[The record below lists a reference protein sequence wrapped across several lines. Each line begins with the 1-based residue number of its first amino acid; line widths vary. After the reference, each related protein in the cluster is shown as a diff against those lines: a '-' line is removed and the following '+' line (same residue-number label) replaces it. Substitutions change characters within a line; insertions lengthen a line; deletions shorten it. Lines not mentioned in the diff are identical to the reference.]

1 MARNRNPGGITTM
14 TTDLDLPELRPYLDG
29 ADHVDVKSATSSAGF
44 REVVARSL
52 SWQPAWL
59 KALFAAR
66 VLLARLIRLD
76 EPSAPRGREIRPEDV
91 SFTPGDTMAFFT
103 VADGAKDRFL
113 VAAAR
118 LTRLA
123 ARHVT
128 TMPHATMRLLGRLD
142 ELGPTR
148 ISDLARA
155 DRCSQPTMSTL
166 VQRLEDA
173 GWVRRDPD
181 PADSRASLIGLTQ
194 DGRRE
199 LDTAR
204 QQAAAAIS
212 VRLNHLSAPD

>member
-1 MARNRNPGGITTM
+1 MLCIFSGVTTA
-14 TTDLDLPELRPYLDG
+14 P
-29 ADHVDVKSATSSAGF
+29 
-44 REVVARSL
+44 
-52 SWQPAWL
+52 
-59 KALFAAR
+59 
-66 VLLARLIRLD
+66 LD
-76 EPSAPRGREIRPEDV
+76 EIGLE
-91 SFTPGDTMAFFT
+91 
-103 VADGAKDRFL
+103 FL

-155 DRCSQPTMSTL
+155 DRCSQPTMSAL

-181 PADSRASLIGLTQ
+181 PADSRASLIALTR

-204 QQAAAAIS
+204 RQAAAAIGARLDHLAEPD
-212 VRLNHLSAPD
+212 VRRLADAIPVIRELLEMPQEAATP